1 MSGSYYR
8 GFNGSFLGLN
18 SVAITSPGRFL
29 KQRKYMTATSSSK
42 KLANTYCVTGTF
54 TKSSSQHLEVSP
66 TGVTFYR

>member
-18 SVAITSPGRFL
+18 SVVIKSPGRCL

-42 KLANTYCVTGTF
+42 KFVSTYFVSGTF
-54 TKSSSQHLEVSP
+54 TKSSSQH
-66 TGVTFYR
+66 